1 MMNKQLIEALEWR
14 YACKKF
20 DAEKHISTADL
31 DTILYSIQLTPSS
44 YGLQPIK
51 VLLIESKELREQI
64 KPIAWNQAQVV
75 DASHLLVFCHYTA
88 ITPAAVDQHVE
99 LMAHTRNLPLEKL
112 QGFGTHVKSSIANMN
127 ADHVTQWT
135 GKQTYI
141 ALGQLLLSCALLK
154 IDATPMEGF
163 DREAL
168 DKLLD
173 LSKDGLSAS
182 LLCPI
187 GYRHAEDPYIALKK
201 VRKTKET
208 LFETR

>member
-1 MMNKQLIEALEWR
+1 MNKQLIEALEWR

-20 DAEKHISTADL
+20 DTDKRISDTNL
-31 DTILYSIQLTPSS
+31 ETILDSIQLTPSS

-51 VLLIESKELREQI
+51 VLLIETKELREQI

-88 ITPAAVDQHVE
+88 LSETYVDQHVS
-99 LMAHTRNLPLEKL
+99 LMANTRNLPIEKL
-112 QGFGTHVKSSIANMN
+112 QGFGTHVKSSIASMD
-127 ADHVTQWT
+127 ADHVNQWT

-141 ALGQLLLSCALLK
+141 ALGQVLLTCALLK

-163 DREAL
+163 DRKAL
-168 DKLLD
+168 DELLD
-173 LSKDGLSAS
+173 LSKDGLSAA

-187 GYRHAEDPYIALKK
+187 GYRHAEDPYITLRK
-201 VRKTKET
+201 VRKTKDT

>member
-1 MMNKQLIEALEWR
+1 MNKQLIEALEWR

-20 DAEKHISTADL
+20 DADKRISDTDL
-31 DTILYSIQLTPSS
+31 ETILDSIQLTPSS

-51 VLLIESKELREQI
+51 VLLIETKELREQI

-88 ITPAAVDQHVE
+88 LSESYIDQHVS
-99 LMAHTRNLPLEKL
+99 LMANTRNLPIEKL
-112 QGFGTHVKSSIANMN
+112 QGFGTHVKSSIATMD
-127 ADHVTQWT
+127 ADHVNQWT

-141 ALGQLLLSCALLK
+141 ALGQVLLSCALLK

-163 DREAL
+163 DRKAL
-168 DKLLD
+168 DELLD
-173 LSKDGLSAS
+173 LSKDGLSTS

-187 GYRHAEDPYIALKK
+187 GYRHAEDPYITLKK
-201 VRKTKET
+201 VRKTKDA

>member
-1 MMNKQLIEALEWR
+1 MNKQLIEALEWR

-20 DAEKHISTADL
+20 DADKRISDTDL
-31 DTILYSIQLTPSS
+31 ETILDSIQLTPSS

-51 VLLIESKELREQI
+51 VLLIETKELREQI

-88 ITPAAVDQHVE
+88 LSESYVDQHVS
-99 LMAHTRNLPLEKL
+99 LMANTRNLPIEKL
-112 QGFGTHVKSSIANMN
+112 QGFGTHVKSSIATMD
-127 ADHVTQWT
+127 ADHVNQWT

-141 ALGQLLLSCALLK
+141 ALGQVLLSCALLK

-163 DREAL
+163 DRKAL

-201 VRKTKET
+201 VRKTKNM

>member
-1 MMNKQLIEALEWR
+1 MNKQLIEALEWR

-20 DAEKHISTADL
+20 DANKRISDTDL
-31 DTILYSIQLTPSS
+31 DTILDSIQLTPSS

-51 VLLIESKELREQI
+51 VLLIETKELREQI

-88 ITPAAVDQHVE
+88 LSESYVDQHVS
-99 LMAHTRNLPLEKL
+99 LMASTRNLPIEKL
-112 QGFGTHVKSSIANMN
+112 HGFGTHVKSSIATMD
-127 ADHVTQWT
+127 ADHVNQWT

-141 ALGQLLLSCALLK
+141 ALGQVLLSCALLK

-163 DREAL
+163 DRKAL
-168 DKLLD
+168 DNLLD
-173 LSKDGLSAS
+173 LSKDGLSSS

-187 GYRHAEDPYIALKK
+187 GYRHAEDPYITLKK
-201 VRKTKET
+201 VRKTKDA

>member
-1 MMNKQLIEALEWR
+1 MNKQLIEALEWR

-20 DAEKHISTADL
+20 DANKRISDTDL
-31 DTILYSIQLTPSS
+31 DTILDSIQLTPSS

-51 VLLIESKELREQI
+51 VLLIETKELREQI

-88 ITPAAVDQHVE
+88 LSESYIDQHVS
-99 LMAHTRNLPLEKL
+99 LMANTRNLPIEKL
-112 QGFGTHVKSSIANMN
+112 QGFGTHVKSSIATMD
-127 ADHVTQWT
+127 ADHVNQWT

-141 ALGQLLLSCALLK
+141 ALGQVLLSCALLK

-163 DREAL
+163 DRKAL
-168 DKLLD
+168 DELLD
-173 LSKDGLSAS
+173 LSKDGLSTS

-187 GYRHAEDPYIALKK
+187 GYRHAEDPYISLKK
-201 VRKTKET
+201 VRKTKDA

>member
-1 MMNKQLIEALEWR
+1 MNKQLIEALEWR

-20 DAEKHISTADL
+20 DADKRISDTDL
-31 DTILYSIQLTPSS
+31 NTILDSIQLTPSS

-51 VLLIESKELREQI
+51 VLLIETKELREQI

-88 ITPAAVDQHVE
+88 LSESYVDQHVS
-99 LMAHTRNLPLEKL
+99 LMANTRNLPIEKL
-112 QGFGTHVKSSIANMN
+112 QGFGTHVKASIASLN
-127 ADHVTQWT
+127 ADHVNQWT
-135 GKQTYI
+135 AKQTYI
-141 ALGQLLLSCALLK
+141 ALGQVLLSCALLQ

-163 DREAL
+163 DRKAL
-168 DKLLD
+168 DELLD

-201 VRKTKET
+201 VRKTKDA

>member
-1 MMNKQLIEALEWR
+1 MMSKQLIEALEWR

-20 DAEKHISTADL
+20 DSEKHISTADL

-141 ALGQLLLSCALLK
+141 ALGQVLLSCALLQ

-187 GYRHAEDPYIALKK
+187 GYRHVEDPYIALKK
-201 VRKTKET
+201 VRKAKDT

>member
-1 MMNKQLIEALEWR
+1 MNKQLIEALEWR

-20 DAEKHISTADL
+20 DTDKRIS
-31 DTILYSIQLTPSS
+31 DTNLETIFDSIQLTPSS

-51 VLLIESKELREQI
+51 VLLIETKELREQI

-88 ITPAAVDQHVE
+88 LSESYVDQHVS
-99 LMAHTRNLPLEKL
+99 LMANTRNLPIEKL
-112 QGFGTHVKSSIANMN
+112 QGFGTHVKSSIATMD
-127 ADHVTQWT
+127 ADHVNQWT

-141 ALGQLLLSCALLK
+141 ALGQVLLSCALLK

-163 DREAL
+163 DRKAL
-168 DKLLD
+168 DELLD

-201 VRKTKET
+201 VRKTKDA

>member
-1 MMNKQLIEALEWR
+1 MNKQLIEALEWR

-20 DAEKHISTADL
+20 DADKRISDTDL
-31 DTILYSIQLTPSS
+31 ETILDSIQLTPSS

-51 VLLIESKELREQI
+51 VLLIETKELREQI

-88 ITPAAVDQHVE
+88 LSESYVDQHVS
-99 LMAHTRNLPLEKL
+99 LMANTRNLPIEKL
-112 QGFGTHVKSSIANMN
+112 QGFGTHVKSSIATMD
-127 ADHVTQWT
+127 ADHVNQWT

-141 ALGQLLLSCALLK
+141 ALGQVLLSCALLK

-163 DREAL
+163 DRKAL
-168 DKLLD
+168 DELLD
-173 LSKDGLSAS
+173 LSKDGLSTS

-187 GYRHAEDPYIALKK
+187 GYRHAEDPYISLKK
-201 VRKTKET
+201 VRKTKDA

>member
-1 MMNKQLIEALEWR
+1 MNKQLIEALEWR

-20 DAEKHISTADL
+20 DTDKRISDTNL
-31 DTILYSIQLTPSS
+31 ETILDSIQLTPSS

-51 VLLIESKELREQI
+51 VLLIETKELREQI

-88 ITPAAVDQHVE
+88 LSESYVDQHVS
-99 LMAHTRNLPLEKL
+99 LMANTRNLPIEKL
-112 QGFGTHVKSSIANMN
+112 HGFGTHVKSSIATMD
-127 ADHVTQWT
+127 ADHVNQWT

-141 ALGQLLLSCALLK
+141 ALGQVLLSCALLK

-163 DREAL
+163 DRKAL
-168 DKLLD
+168 DELLD

-187 GYRHAEDPYIALKK
+187 GYRHAEDPYITLKK
-201 VRKTKET
+201 VRKTKDA

>member
-1 MMNKQLIEALEWR
+1 MNKQLIEALEWR

-20 DAEKHISTADL
+20 DTDKRISDTNL
-31 DTILYSIQLTPSS
+31 ETILDSIQLTPSS

-51 VLLIESKELREQI
+51 VLLIETKELREQI

-88 ITPAAVDQHVE
+88 LSESYVDQHVS
-99 LMAHTRNLPLEKL
+99 LMANTRNLPIEKL
-112 QGFGTHVKSSIANMN
+112 HGFGTHVKSSIATMD
-127 ADHVTQWT
+127 ADHVNQWT

-141 ALGQLLLSCALLK
+141 ALGQVLLSCALLK

-163 DREAL
+163 DRRAL
-168 DKLLD
+168 DNLLD
-173 LSKDGLSAS
+173 LSKDGLSSS

-201 VRKTKET
+201 VRKTKDA

>member
-1 MMNKQLIEALEWR
+1 MNKQLIEALEWR

-20 DAEKHISTADL
+20 DADKRISDTDL
-31 DTILYSIQLTPSS
+31 DTLLDSIQLTPSS

-51 VLLIESKELREQI
+51 VLLIETKELREQI

-75 DASHLLVFCHYTA
+75 DASHLLVFCHHTA
-88 ITPAAVDQHVE
+88 LSESYVDQHVS
-99 LMAHTRNLPLEKL
+99 LMANTRNLPIEKL
-112 QGFGTHVKSSIANMN
+112 QGFGTHVKSSIATMD
-127 ADHVTQWT
+127 ADHVNQWT

-141 ALGQLLLSCALLK
+141 ALGQVLLSCALLK

-163 DREAL
+163 DRKAL
-168 DKLLD
+168 DELLD

-187 GYRHAEDPYIALKK
+187 GYRHAEDPYITLKK
-201 VRKTKET
+201 VRKTKEI

>member
-1 MMNKQLIEALEWR
+1 MNKQLIEALEWR

-20 DAEKHISTADL
+20 DTDKRISDTDL
-31 DTILYSIQLTPSS
+31 DTILDSIQLTPSS

-51 VLLIESKELREQI
+51 VLLIETKELREQI

-88 ITPAAVDQHVE
+88 LSESYVDQHVS
-99 LMAHTRNLPLEKL
+99 LMANTRNLPIEKL
-112 QGFGTHVKSSIANMN
+112 QGFGTHVKSSIATMD
-127 ADHVTQWT
+127 ADHVNQWT

-141 ALGQLLLSCALLK
+141 ALGQVLLSCALLK

-163 DREAL
+163 DRRAL
-168 DKLLD
+168 DNLLD

-187 GYRHAEDPYIALKK
+187 GYRHAEDPYITLKK
-201 VRKTKET
+201 VRKTKDA

>member
-1 MMNKQLIEALEWR
+1 MNKQLIEALEWR

-20 DAEKHISTADL
+20 DTDKRISDTDL
-31 DTILYSIQLTPSS
+31 DTILDSIQLTPSS

-51 VLLIESKELREQI
+51 VLLIETKELREQI

-88 ITPAAVDQHVE
+88 LSESYVDQHVS
-99 LMAHTRNLPLEKL
+99 LMANTRNLPIEKL
-112 QGFGTHVKSSIANMN
+112 QGFGTHVKSSIATMD
-127 ADHVTQWT
+127 ADHVNQWT

-141 ALGQLLLSCALLK
+141 ALGQVLLSCALLK

-163 DREAL
+163 DRRAL
-168 DKLLD
+168 DNLLD

-201 VRKTKET
+201 VRKTKDA

>member
-1 MMNKQLIEALEWR
+1 MNKQLIEALEWR

-20 DAEKHISTADL
+20 DANKRISDTDL
-31 DTILYSIQLTPSS
+31 DTILDSIQLTPSS

-51 VLLIESKELREQI
+51 VLLIETKELREQI

-88 ITPAAVDQHVE
+88 LSESYVDQHVS
-99 LMAHTRNLPLEKL
+99 LMANTRNLPIEKL
-112 QGFGTHVKSSIANMN
+112 QGFGTHVKSSIATMD
-127 ADHVTQWT
+127 ADHVNQWT

-141 ALGQLLLSCALLK
+141 ALGQVLLSCALLK

-163 DREAL
+163 DRRAL
-168 DKLLD
+168 DNLLD

-201 VRKTKET
+201 VRKTKDA

>member
-1 MMNKQLIEALEWR
+1 MNKQLIEALEWR
-14 YACKKF
+14 YAYKKF
-20 DAEKHISTADL
+20 DADERISDTDL
-31 DTILYSIQLTPSS
+31 NTILDSIQLTPSS

-51 VLLIESKELREQI
+51 VLLIETKELREQI

-75 DASHLLVFCHYTA
+75 DASNLLVFCHYTA
-88 ITPAAVDQHVE
+88 LSESYVDQHVS
-99 LMAHTRNLPLEKL
+99 LMANTRNLPIEKL
-112 QGFGTHVKSSIANMN
+112 QGFGTHVKASIASMN
-127 ADHVTQWT
+127 ADHVNQWT
-135 GKQTYI
+135 AKQTYI
-141 ALGQLLLSCALLK
+141 ALGQVLLSCALLQ

-163 DREAL
+163 DRKAL
-168 DKLLD
+168 DELLD

-201 VRKTKET
+201 VRKTRDA

>member
-1 MMNKQLIEALEWR
+1 MNKQLIEALEWR

-20 DAEKHISTADL
+20 DADKRISDTDL
-31 DTILYSIQLTPSS
+31 DTILDSIQLTPSS

-51 VLLIESKELREQI
+51 VLLIETKELREQI

-88 ITPAAVDQHVE
+88 LSESYVDQHVS
-99 LMAHTRNLPLEKL
+99 LMANTRNLPIEKL
-112 QGFGTHVKSSIANMN
+112 QGFGTHVKSSIATMD
-127 ADHVTQWT
+127 ADHVNQWT

-141 ALGQLLLSCALLK
+141 ALGQVLLSCALLK

-163 DREAL
+163 DRKAL
-168 DKLLD
+168 DNLLD
-173 LSKDGLSAS
+173 LSKDGLSSS

-187 GYRHAEDPYIALKK
+187 GYRHAEDPYITLKK
-201 VRKTKET
+201 VRKTKDA

>member
-1 MMNKQLIEALEWR
+1 MNKQLIEALEWR

-20 DAEKHISTADL
+20 DTDKRISDTNL
-31 DTILYSIQLTPSS
+31 ETILDSIQLTPSS

-51 VLLIESKELREQI
+51 VLLIETKELREQI

-88 ITPAAVDQHVE
+88 LSESYVDQHVS
-99 LMAHTRNLPLEKL
+99 LMANTRNLPIEKL
-112 QGFGTHVKSSIANMN
+112 QGFGTHVKSSIATMD
-127 ADHVTQWT
+127 ADHVNQWT

-141 ALGQLLLSCALLK
+141 ALGQVLLSCALLK

-163 DREAL
+163 DRRAL
-168 DKLLD
+168 DNLLD
-173 LSKDGLSAS
+173 LSKDGLNAS

-187 GYRHAEDPYIALKK
+187 GYRHVEDPYIALKK
-201 VRKTKET
+201 VRKTKDA

>member
-1 MMNKQLIEALEWR
+1 MNKQLIEALEWR

-20 DAEKHISTADL
+20 DADKRISDTDL
-31 DTILYSIQLTPSS
+31 NTILDSIQLTPSS

-51 VLLIESKELREQI
+51 VLLIETKELREQI

-88 ITPAAVDQHVE
+88 LSESYVDQHVS
-99 LMAHTRNLPLEKL
+99 LMANTRNLPIEKL
-112 QGFGTHVKSSIANMN
+112 QGFGTHVKASIASMN
-127 ADHVTQWT
+127 ADHVNQWT
-135 GKQTYI
+135 AKQTYI
-141 ALGQLLLSCALLK
+141 ALGQVLLSCALLQ

-163 DREAL
+163 DRKAL
-168 DKLLD
+168 DELLD

-201 VRKTKET
+201 VRKTKDA

>member
-1 MMNKQLIEALEWR
+1 MLRI
-14 YACKKF
+14 C
-20 DAEKHISTADL
+20 ST
-31 DTILYSIQLTPSS
+31 
-44 YGLQPIK
+44 
-51 VLLIESKELREQI
+51 
-64 KPIAWNQAQVV
+64 
-75 DASHLLVFCHYTA
+75 
-88 ITPAAVDQHVE
+88 AVDQHVE
-99 LMAHTRNLPLEKL
+99 LMAHTRNLPIEKL
-112 QGFGTHVKSSIANMN
+112 QGFGTHVKSSIANMG
-127 ADHVTQWT
+127 ADHVKQWT

-141 ALGQLLLSCALLK
+141 ALGQVLLSCALLK

-187 GYRHAEDPYIALKK
+187 GYRHADDPYIALKK
-201 VRKTKET
+201 VRKTKES

>member
-1 MMNKQLIEALEWR
+1 MNKQLIEALEWR

-20 DAEKHISTADL
+20 DADKRISDTDL
-31 DTILYSIQLTPSS
+31 DTILDSIQLTPSS

-51 VLLIESKELREQI
+51 VLLIETKELREQI

-88 ITPAAVDQHVE
+88 LSESYVDQHVA
-99 LMAHTRNLPLEKL
+99 LMANTRNLPVEKL
-112 QGFGTHVKSSIANMN
+112 QGFGTHVKSSIASMD
-127 ADHVTQWT
+127 ADHVNQWT

-141 ALGQLLLSCALLK
+141 ALGQVLLSCALLK

-163 DREAL
+163 DRKAL
-168 DKLLD
+168 DELLD

-187 GYRHAEDPYIALKK
+187 GYRHAEDPYITLKK
-201 VRKTKET
+201 VRKTKEI

>member
-1 MMNKQLIEALEWR
+1 MNKQLIEALEWR

-20 DAEKHISTADL
+20 DTDKRIS
-31 DTILYSIQLTPSS
+31 DTNLETIFDSIQLTPSS

-51 VLLIESKELREQI
+51 VLLIETKELREQI

-88 ITPAAVDQHVE
+88 LSESYVDQHVS
-99 LMAHTRNLPLEKL
+99 LMANTRNLPIEKL
-112 QGFGTHVKSSIANMN
+112 QGFGTHVKSSIATMD
-127 ADHVTQWT
+127 ADHVNQWT

-141 ALGQLLLSCALLK
+141 ALGQVLLSCALLK

-163 DREAL
+163 DRKAL
-168 DKLLD
+168 DELLD

-201 VRKTKET
+201 VRKTKEI

>member
-1 MMNKQLIEALEWR
+1 MNKQLIEALEWR

-20 DAEKHISTADL
+20 DTDKRISDTDL
-31 DTILYSIQLTPSS
+31 DTILDSIQLTPSS

-51 VLLIESKELREQI
+51 VLLIETKELREQI

-88 ITPAAVDQHVE
+88 LSESYVDQHVS
-99 LMAHTRNLPLEKL
+99 LMANTRNLPIEKL
-112 QGFGTHVKSSIANMN
+112 QAFGTHVKSSIATMD
-127 ADHVTQWT
+127 ADHVNQWT

-141 ALGQLLLSCALLK
+141 ALGQVLLSCALLK

-163 DREAL
+163 DRKAL
-168 DKLLD
+168 DELLD

-187 GYRHAEDPYIALKK
+187 GYRHAEDPYITLKK
-201 VRKTKET
+201 VRKTKDA